1 MEIIP
6 LISHHNSQVYMS
18 DEIRQRL
25 KAICHPTTGKTF
37 EEEGRWQHIGK
48 EGDKLVLQYN
58 RDGISPAEKR
68 QIEKEIQGVLEGLVG
83 IDNIL
88 VKTTSSQSQDVF
100 KALDNAPT
108 KKEEPTA
115 PAQIKAGHGTVGNK
129 KPVPGVG
136 KIIAIGSGKG
146 GVGKS
151 TFTAN
156 LALALK
162 RQGHSVGI
170 IDADIY
176 GPSLPMLFG
185 KRDEKPRSNSERK
198 IIPVEAHGIRF
209 MSFGFFINESD
220 PVIWRGPMLGGVLNQ
235 FLFDVDWTGTDYL
248 LIDLP
253 PGTGDIQLSMIQNAH
268 VDGAIIISTP
278 QDVALLDA
286 KKGLEMFRKMNLPI
300 IGMVENMS
308 SFICDGCGKTHYIF
322 GKGGVEEAVSQIG
335 TTMLGKIPLEIA
347 LRTGSDEG
355 TPYMSNDS
363 FSGRQV
369 WDAFMETATAVS
381 GFFGGTAPTNKPGV
395 ISRLFGLNK

>member
-1 MEIIP
+1 
-6 LISHHNSQVYMS
+6 MS
-18 DEIRQRL
+18 DHIRERL
-25 KAICHPTTGKTF
+25 KSIVNPSTKKSF
-37 EEEGRWQHIGK
+37 DDEKRWQHVGM
-48 EGDKLVLQYN
+48 EGEKLVIQYN
-58 RDGISPAEKR
+58 RDGISPVEKR
-68 QIEKEIQGVLEGLVG
+68 DVEKQIMEALDGVVG
-83 IDNIL
+83 VDNIL

-108 KKEEPTA
+108 TKKVEETA

-162 RQGHSVGI
+162 KQGHSVGI

-176 GPSLPMLFG
+176 GPSLPMIFG

-209 MSFGFFINESD
+209 MSFGFFINEND

-235 FLFDVDWTGTDYL
+235 FLFDVDWNGTDYL

-268 VDGAIIISTP
+268 VDGCIIISTP

-308 SFICDGCGKTHYIF
+308 SFICDGCGKTHHIF
-322 GKGGVEEAVSQIG
+322 GKGGVEEAVKQLNTKLIG
-335 TTMLGKIPLEIA
+335 SIPLEIS

-355 TPYMSNDS
+355 VPYMSNEA
-363 FSGRQV
+363 FSGRVV
-369 WDAFMETATAVS
+369 WDSFMNTATEVLNHFNDS
-381 GFFGGTAPTNKPGV
+381 PTAPGAKPGV